1 MGEQKVQNDYSLWLM
16 IIENS
21 HSKMAEYKET
31 EGFGMIFA
39 RNVVKKI
46 SKFVYIK
53 KKNVFLQR
61 KNLFNLCQENNLIEY
76 PT

>member
-1 MGEQKVQNDYSLWLM
+1 
-16 IIENS
+16 
-21 HSKMAEYKET
+21 MAEYKET

-53 KKNVFLQR
+53 KKCIFAAQ
-61 KNLFNLCQENNLIEY
+61 KFI
-76 PT
+76 

>member
-1 MGEQKVQNDYSLWLM
+1 M

-21 HSKMAEYKET
+21 HSEMAEYKET

-46 SKFVYIK
+46 AAL
-53 KKNVFLQR
+53 LQD
-61 KNLFNLCQENNLIEY
+61 EY
-76 PT
+76 LKDVSVQYF

>member
-1 MGEQKVQNDYSLWLM
+1 M

-21 HSKMAEYKET
+21 HSEMAEYKET

-53 KKNVFLQR
+53 KKMYFCSA
-61 KNLFNLCQENNLIEY
+61 KIYLIY
-76 PT
+76 VKRTI